1 MSDAPDLIPQLRADR
16 QIAASFAETEAP
28 RTVAADAADIVP
40 GFVTDHVKPHSL
52 WSDAWFEM
60 RRRPMFWISAA
71 LIVVFVAMAV
81 APGLFAHQDPTL
93 CLLKDSRLAPSP
105 AHIFGTDIQGC
116 DVYARTIFGA
126 RASIMVGLLATI
138 GVAALG
144 SVIGLIA
151 GFFGG
156 FLDTLLSRVGEIF
169 IAIPLLLGGLVIL
182 YTFPSPPGTPF
193 LIQVG
198 KVVAALVILGWPTI
212 ARLMRGSVLQ
222 VKPNEYVLAAKA
234 LGASGSR
241 MILSHILPNAVAPV
255 IAVATI
261 NLGQYIA
268 LEATLSF
275 LGIGLRRPIISWG
288 MQISEASGIGYVT
301 TAPHM
306 LLFPSLFLSL
316 TVLSFIMLG
325 EVARDALDP
334 KTR

>member
-1 MSDAPDLIPQLRADR
+1 MSDDLIPRLRDDR
-16 QIAASFAETEAP
+16 TIAAGFAETEAP
-28 RTVAADAADIVP
+28 VTVASDAPDVVP

-52 WSDAWFEM
+52 WSDAWYEM

-71 LIVVFVAMAV
+71 LILLFVLMAIF
-81 APGLFAHQDPTL
+81 PGFFAHQSPTH
-93 CLLKDSRLAPSP
+93 CPLKESRLAPSA

-116 DVYARTIFGA
+116 DVYARTVYGA
-126 RASIMVGLLATI
+126 RASIMVGLLATL
-138 GVAALG
+138 GVAVIG
-144 SVIGLIA
+144 SVVGLIA

-156 FLDTLLSRVGEIF
+156 FLDTLLSRIGEIF
-169 IAIPLLLGGLVIL
+169 IAIPVLLGGIVIL

-193 LIQVG
+193 LVQIG
-198 KVVAALVILGWPTI
+198 KVVAAMVILMWPTI
-212 ARLMRGSVLQ
+212 ARLMRGSVMQ
-222 VKPNEYVLAAKA
+222 VLPNEYVMAAKA
-234 LGASGSR
+234 LGASGRR

-261 NLGQYIA
+261 NLGQFIA
-268 LEATLSF
+268 FEATLSF
-275 LGIGLRRPIISWG
+275 LGIGLRDPIISWG
-288 MQISEASGIGYVT
+288 GSISESSGIGYVT

-334 KTR
+334 KQR

>member
-1 MSDAPDLIPQLRADR
+1 MSDELIPQLSDDR
-16 QIAASFAETEAP
+16 TIAAGFAETEAP
-28 RTVAADAADIVP
+28 VTVSSDSPDVVP
-40 GFVTDHVKPHSL
+40 GFVADQVKPHSL
-52 WSDAWFEM
+52 WSDAWYEM
-60 RRRPMFWISAA
+60 RRRPMFWVSAA
-71 LIVVFVAMAV
+71 LIVLFVLMAI
-81 APGLFAHQDPTL
+81 APGLFAHQSPTL
-93 CLLKDSRLAPSP
+93 CPLKDSRQVPSP

-116 DVYARTIFGA
+116 DVFARTIFGA
-126 RASIMVGLLATI
+126 RASIMVGLLATL
-138 GVAALG
+138 GVAVVG
-144 SVIGLIA
+144 SVVGLLA

-169 IAIPLLLGGLVIL
+169 IAIPLLLGGIVIL

-193 LIQVG
+193 LVQIG
-198 KVVAALVILGWPTI
+198 KVVAAMVILMWPTI

-234 LGASGSR
+234 LGSSGRR

-261 NLGQYIA
+261 NLGQFIA

-275 LGIGLRRPIISWG
+275 LGIGLRAPIISWG
-288 MQISEASGIGYVT
+288 MAISDASGIGYVT

-334 KTR
+334 KQR